1 MEVLTDALLIALISA
16 GVVAVAYGLWLRRQ
30 QRSIAS
36 TDAIRAYATQSTPQE
51 IPAPKQ
57 EPIFHSLKL
66 LLLALRDDSSAT
78 MSDWGQHL
86 PFLETSP
93 LTYNA
98 GVEGVGTGRKPV

>member
-16 GVVAVAYGLWLRRQ
+16 GVMAVAYGLWLRQQ
-30 QRSIAS
+30 QRSITS

-57 EPIFHSLKL
+57 EPIFHSLKSV
-66 LLLALRDDSSAT
+66 LLALRDDSSAT
-78 MSDWGQHL
+78 MSDRGQHL